1 MGGYLEIYKLNP
13 LKIKENLYPKL
24 INTEL
29 NAVYIPETGSWIGH
43 FKKFPEINKKNYR
56 NTSPETII
64 RKLESPEPLIFDY
77 DEFSLIIDWLTW
89 YYRNEI
95 DTDDLFLDENGLISI
110 GSLNSKFEMT
120 ALFGLGCEGIEKY
133 FFPLIPP
140 GFTWN
145 SGSFPLSQRE
155 LVLMTEYMLVF
166 CIAIAGFLED
176 LSAVEMIEDIQPNAF
191 ADIKALKKSTEKHLQ
206 QYLSGNENLS
216 YRQELNLLVDEK
228 YYEHYSFIL
237 LDLKKNLT
245 GYTGFIYTDEC
256 F

>member
-24 INTEL
+24 VNAEL
-29 NAVYIPETGSWIGH
+29 KSVYIPETGSWIRH
-43 FKKFPEINKKNYR
+43 FRKFPEANKNNYR
-56 NTSPETII
+56 NTYPETII
-64 RKLESPEPLIFDY
+64 GKLESPEPFIFDY

-89 YYRNEI
+89 YYSDKI

-133 FFPLIPP
+133 FFPLIQP

-166 CIAIAGFLED
+166 CIAVAGFLED
-176 LSAVEMIEDIQPNAF
+176 PSAGEMIEDIQPNAF
-191 ADIKALKKSTEKHLQ
+191 ADIEALKKSTVKHLQ

-216 YRQELNLLVDEK
+216 YRQELNLLVNEK

-237 LDLKKNLT
+237 LDIKKNLT
-245 GYTGFIYTDEC
+245 GYTGFIYTDER